1 MKIVTVL
8 LLILTTQ
15 AFAETDE
22 GAYDGWTLENCDN
35 QATFERATL
44 GAALEGISLTE
55 YVKGIEDWR
64 LKGAVAR
71 PKGYA
76 NALMAGRSLD
86 ALARENVIEK
96 GLVECY
102 EKVLE
107 DKSNE

>member
-1 MKIVTVL
+1 MKLLTIL
-8 LLILTTQ
+8 LLIITNQ
-15 AFAETDE
+15 ALADE
-22 GAYDGWTLENCDN
+22 EELYAGWTLENCDN

>member
-1 MKIVTVL
+1 MKIITIL
-8 LLILTTQ
+8 LLIITTQ
-15 AFAETDE
+15 AFADE
-22 GAYDGWTLENCDN
+22 EDGSGTLVYCDN
-35 QATFERATL
+35 RATFQRATM
-44 GAALEGISLTE
+44 GAAMEGISLTE

>member
-1 MKIVTVL
+1 MKLLTIL
-8 LLILTTQ
+8 LLIITNQ
-15 AFAETDE
+15 ALADE
-22 GAYDGWTLENCDN
+22 EELYAGWTLENCDN

-102 EKVLE
+102 EKVL
-107 DKSNE
+107 